1 MEELKIIYDLI
12 TSVWKLIKKYG
23 CNKLTDEQWEAFV
36 EDGMAAR
43 KVYLE
48 KGEQYDLLYRGL
60 FSAVQ
65 DYYIRKKGDA
75 GAG

>member
-1 MEELKIIYDLI
+1 MEELKIIYNLI

-36 EDGMAAR
+36 EDGMATR

-48 KGEQYDLLYRGL
+48 KGE
-60 FSAVQ
+60 Q